1 MSDLVTTLPRV
12 AVLLPTAIKTC
23 REMLQGV
30 LRYAR
35 QHGPWAIQIVEGR
48 ENEQKLLDLASWCC
62 TGVIGNLNDRFFAR
76 RLPEFRLPVVL
87 TNPSNTAG
95 NGEHRWPRR
104 HFRNIVGQVCCD
116 DAPIGQAVAEHF
128 LQRGFSSFGY
138 VGEIHDAPWSSARG
152 RAFAATVR
160 KAGFICAWYRIPS
173 ESVKRDAGREHRLLG
188 NWLSAL
194 PKPTALF
201 VANDVRGRQVLD
213 ICLDAGISVPQELA
227 VLSCDND
234 ELICETTTPQL
245 SSVRMDPEQ
254 AGFKAAE
261 LLARAMRGELD
272 RRETVRITYGFAGIV
287 TRQSSLSLHAQ
298 DPLVERAL
306 SFIRLNAS
314 AAFSVG
320 DLAESLHVSR
330 RLLELH
336 FRDVLKTTVRDEIMR
351 ARMERVKSLLRDAS
365 DSVES
370 IAATCGFAS
379 ASHLCSVF
387 KRRTGVTPFTFRR
400 KGEAARFSH

>member
-1 MSDLVTTLPRV
+1 MSELVTTLPRV

-48 ENEQKLLDLASWCC
+48 ENEQKLLDFASWCC

-87 TNPSNTAG
+87 TNPSNTAS
-95 NGEHRWPRR
+95 NGQYRWHKRL
-104 HFRNIVGQVCCD
+104 FRNVVGQVCCD
-116 DAPIGQAVAEHF
+116 DEPIGKAAAEYF
-128 LQRGFSSFGY
+128 LQCKFVRFGY
-138 VGEIHDAPWSSARG
+138 VGEIYDVPWSNARG
-152 RAFAATVR
+152 KAFAAAVR
-160 KAGFICAWYRIPS
+160 KAGFPCAWYRIPS
-173 ESVKRDAGREHRLLG
+173 ESIKRDAGREHRLLG
-188 NWLSAL
+188 EWLSAL

-213 ICLDAGISVPQELA
+213 ICLAIGIAVPQEIA

-245 SSVRMDPEQ
+245 SSVRMNPEQ

-261 LLARAMRGELD
+261 LLAHAMRGELD
-272 RRETVRITYGFAGIV
+272 HQPTVRITYGFAGIV

-306 SFIRLNAS
+306 SFIRLNAN
-314 AAFSVG
+314 AVFSVG
-320 DLAESLHVSR
+320 DLATSLNVSR

-336 FRDVLKTTVRDEIMR
+336 FKNVLKKTVRDEIMQS
-351 ARMERVKSLLRDAS
+351 RMERVKTLLRDTS
-365 DSVES
+365 DSVEN

-387 KRRTGVTPFTFRR
+387 KRRTGVTPFAFRR
-400 KGEAARFSH
+400 KSEAAR